1 MASGHDSDSSVGS
14 SFPKGK
20 GKGKAKKKDD
30 DDSNH
35 LDPQTPID
43 KPRDAFGAFLLQAM
57 EMGLGELADSNG
69 VTFTIGTMCSGTD
82 APVLALR
89 EFQDAAVANGHP
101 NLIHATHTFSAEI
114 ESYKQGFIEAN
125 AKPEGETYR
134 DVVEVSDPD
143 KSEA

>member
-1 MASGHDSDSSVGS
+1 MASGHDSDSSVAS
-14 SFPKGK
+14 SSPKGK
-20 GKGKAKKKDD
+20 GKGRAKKKND
-30 DDSNH
+30 DDSNY

-43 KPRDAFGAFLLQAM
+43 KPRDAFGAFLDQSM
-57 EMGLGELADSNG
+57 QMGLDELVDSNG

-101 NLIHATHTFSAEI
+101 NLINATHTYSVEI
-114 ESYKQGFIEAN
+114 ESCKQGFIATN
-125 AKPEGETYR
+125 AKPEGEIFR